1 MLKSPSKLQRSVF
14 VINVFTLYSLD
25 YCQYVHDA
33 MSGKLSGGENTR
45 ITPQAMAAEALDM
58 MSLVRTLLERD
69 RKYGSVTDSVVWLGL
84 LVKLPHI
91 VLSRRDAVRPTTQTL
106 FVLEKKLS

>member
-1 MLKSPSKLQRSVF
+1 
-14 VINVFTLYSLD
+14 
-25 YCQYVHDA
+25 

-69 RKYGSVTDSVVWLGL
+69 RKYAVVLLGL
-84 LVKLPHI
+84 
-91 VLSRRDAVRPTTQTL
+91 
-106 FVLEKKLS
+106 